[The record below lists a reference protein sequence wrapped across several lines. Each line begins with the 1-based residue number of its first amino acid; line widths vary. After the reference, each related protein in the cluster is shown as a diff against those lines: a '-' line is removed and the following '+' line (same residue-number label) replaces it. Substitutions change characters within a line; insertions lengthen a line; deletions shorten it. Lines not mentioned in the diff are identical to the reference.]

1 MNVKH
6 LRDVDTIGADWSHL
20 GAATLP
26 RPSQP
31 RALPLAGRRS
41 VAILLSTYNGESFL
55 ATQLRSYLSQ
65 THDDWTLH
73 WRDDGSADAS
83 VQVVGQFAAEVGNA
97 RCIFRDEAG
106 QRRATS
112 SFLALLRAARGSN
125 AAYFAFSDQDDVWL
139 PEKLERGVAALDR
152 VSGAE
157 PALYCARRILVD
169 ADLRRQ
175 YVPGGLHRPPG
186 FPAALT
192 QNIAPGCTM
201 MLNRA
206 AADLVLDSQPPETTW
221 HDWWCYLIVAA
232 AGGRV
237 LTDRTATM
245 LHRQHAN
252 NLVGEPRSWW
262 RRGIAALRRGP
273 APFMHLLRQH
283 VAMLQAQPALLSASA
298 RQQLAVIAD
307 ALKGS
312 HVDRLKA
319 LMLPGFTRQT
329 WLETMVFRVWFLL
342 G

>member
-1 MNVKH
+1 MNVQH
-6 LRDVDTIGADWSHL
+6 LRDVDTIGADWSRL

-31 RALPLAGRRS
+31 HALPLAGRRS
-41 VAILLSTYNGESFL
+41 VAILLSTYNGERFL
-55 ATQLRSYLSQ
+55 AAQLRSYLSQ
-65 THDDWTLH
+65 THDDWTLN
-73 WRDDGSADAS
+73 WRDDGSTDAS
-83 VQVVGQFAAEVGNA
+83 VQVVGQFAAEVGNG
-97 RCIFRDEAG
+97 RCVFPDEAG
-106 QRRATS
+106 HRQATS

-157 PALYCARRILVD
+157 PALYCAGRIVVD

-175 YVPGGLHRPPG
+175 YAPCGLHRPPG

-206 AADLVLDSQPPETTW
+206 AADLVLDSQPPDTTW

-237 LTDRTATM
+237 LVDRTATV
-245 LHRQHAN
+245 LHRQHDN
-252 NLVGEPRSWW
+252 NLVGEPGSWW
-262 RRGIAALRRGP
+262 HRGMAALRRGP
-273 APFMHLLRQH
+273 APFMRLLRQH
-283 VAMLQAQPALLSASA
+283 VTRLQARPALLSGSA
-298 RQQLAVIAD
+298 CHQLAVIAD
-307 ALKGS
+307 ALYGS
-312 HVDRLKA
+312 RIDRLRA
-319 LMLPGFTRQT
+319 LRLPGFKRQT
-329 WLETMVFRVWFLL
+329 WMETVVFRVWFLL

>member
-6 LRDVDTIGADWSHL
+6 LRDVDTIGADWRHL
-20 GAATLP
+20 GVAVLP
-26 RPSQP
+26 RPQP
-31 RALPLAGRRS
+31 LALPLAGRRS

-55 ATQLRSYLSQ
+55 PAQLRSYLSQ
-65 THDDWTLH
+65 VHDDWTLH
-73 WRDDGSADAS
+73 WRDDGSTDAS
-83 VQVVGQFAAEVGNA
+83 VQVVAQFAAEVGHG

-139 PEKLERGVAALDR
+139 PDKLERGVTALDR

-157 PALYCARRILVD
+157 PALYCAGRILVD
-169 ADLRRQ
+169 AELRRQ

-192 QNIAPGCTM
+192 QNVAPGCTM

-206 AADLVLDSQPPETTW
+206 AADLVLASQPPETTW

-232 AGGRV
+232 AGGH
-237 LTDRTATM
+237 LLIDRTATV
-245 LHRQHAN
+245 LYRQHTDN
-252 NLVGEPRSWW
+252 WVGEYYSLWQ
-262 RRGIAALRRGP
+262 RGIAALRRGP
-273 APFMHLLRQH
+273 RPFMRLLRQH
-283 VAMLQAQPALLSASA
+283 A
-298 RQQLAVIAD
+298 
-307 ALKGS
+307 
-312 HVDRLKA
+312 KA
-319 LMLPGFTRQT
+319 LMARPDLLTDDARHQLSVITHGLENGLWARATAIRLSGFARQT
-329 WLETMVFRVWFLL
+329 WLENLVFRLWFMF